1 MFPRHAFLIFT
12 QHAATTG
19 LLYQVRNS
27 MYFFSRIH
35 LLKMAILAG
44 LIPAIAACAVA
55 PGMHMDNSHAAGQTE
70 PGALVANLKP
80 ITPELVQ
87 SERIMRE
94 QQSRQDISRLLADPQ
109 PYRIDSGDVLS
120 IQVWAHPELSTP
132 AMSGQA
138 TITQPGADSGN
149 IPGFVVDH
157 SGLVQFPFVG
167 PVKLAGL
174 TALQARDFLSDKL
187 ARYVKAPDLTL
198 RVQAYRSKR
207 VYMNGE
213 VRAPGIGMIND
224 IPMTLPEALDRA
236 GGILPSGDKSQ
247 ISISR
252 AGVTYQVSLPQLAK
266 EGINPGKVLLES
278 GDIVHVL
285 SRDESRVF
293 VLGEVT
299 RPSTLTLRNGSLTL
313 GEALGDAGGLNP
325 LTSNGRQVYV
335 VRNAG
340 DAANDGPVVY
350 HLDARSPTAFSLAED
365 FELAAR
371 DVVYVDAA
379 PLATWS
385 RVISLILPSALSVT
399 SAVQAGK

>member
-1 MFPRHAFLIFT
+1 M
-12 QHAATTG
+12 
-19 LLYQVRNS
+19 V
-27 MYFFSRIH
+27 
-35 LLKMAILAG
+35 ILAG

-55 PGMHMDNSHAAGQTE
+55 PGMHMDNLRAAGETE
-70 PGALVANLKP
+70 SGAMAANLKQ
-80 ITPELVQ
+80 ITPELLQ
-87 SERIMRE
+87 SEKTMRE
-94 QQSRQDISRLLADPQ
+94 QQSSQDISGLLADPE
-109 PYRIDSGDVLS
+109 PYRIGSGDVLS

-138 TITQPGADSGN
+138 AISQPGADSGN

-174 TALQARDFLSDKL
+174 TALQARGLLTDKL

-198 RVQAYRSKR
+198 RVQAYRSKH
-207 VYMNGE
+207 VYLNGE
-213 VRAPGIGMIND
+213 VRAPGIGVIND
-224 IPMTLPEALDRA
+224 IPMTLPEAMDRA
-236 GGILPSGDKSQ
+236 GGILPSGDQSQ
-247 ISISR
+247 ISIYR
-252 AGVTYQVSLPQLAK
+252 AGVTYQISLPLLIK
-266 EGINPGKVLLES
+266 KGINPSKILLES

-285 SRDESRVF
+285 SREESKVF

-299 RPSTLTLRNGSLTL
+299 RPSTLTLRNGRLTL
-313 GEALGDAGGLNP
+313 NEALGEAGGLNP

-340 DAANDGPVVY
+340 NAGNMKPVVY
-350 HLDARSPTAFSLAED
+350 HLDARSPTAFALAEN
-365 FELAAR
+365 FELSAR

-385 RVISLILPSALSVT
+385 RVISLILPSAQSVT

>member
-1 MFPRHAFLIFT
+1 MH
-12 QHAATTG
+12 
-19 LLYQVRNS
+19 
-27 MYFFSRIH
+27 FFSRIH
-35 LLKMAILAG
+35 LLKMVVLAG

-55 PGMHMDNSHAAGQTE
+55 PGMHMDNLQAAGETE
-70 PGALVANLKP
+70 SAAMAVNVKQ
-80 ITPELVQ
+80 ITPELLQ
-87 SERIMRE
+87 SERTMRE
-94 QQSRQDISRLLADPQ
+94 LQPGQDISPLLADPA

-120 IQVWAHPELSTP
+120 IQVWGHPELSTP

-138 TITQPGADSGN
+138 TISQPGADGGN

-157 SGLVQFPFVG
+157 SGLVQFPLAG

-174 TALQARDFLSDKL
+174 TALQARDELTDKL
-187 ARYVKAPDLTL
+187 ARYVKTPNLTL

-207 VYMNGE
+207 VYLNGE
-213 VRAPGIGMIND
+213 VRAPGIGVIND
-224 IPMTLPEALDRA
+224 IPMTLPEALDRV
-236 GGILPSGDKSQ
+236 GGVLPSGDQSQ
-247 ISISR
+247 ISIYR
-252 AGVTYQVSLPQLAK
+252 AGVTYQVSLPRLVK
-266 EGINPGKVLLES
+266 TGIDPSKILLRN
-278 GDIVHVL
+278 GDIVRVP
-285 SRDESRVF
+285 SRDESKVF

-299 RPSTLTLRNGSLTL
+299 RPSTLTLRNGHLTL

-340 DAANDGPVVY
+340 NVENAEPVVY
-350 HLDARSPTAFSLAED
+350 HLDARSPTAFALAEN

-379 PLATWS
+379 PLATWH
-385 RVISLILPSALSVT
+385 RVISLILPSAQSVT

>member
-1 MFPRHAFLIFT
+1 ML
-12 QHAATTG
+12 
-19 LLYQVRNS
+19 
-27 MYFFSRIH
+27 FFSRIH
-35 LLKMAILAG
+35 LLKMVILAG

-55 PGMHMDNSHAAGQTE
+55 PGMHMDNLRAAGETE
-70 PGALVANLKP
+70 SGAMAANLKQ
-80 ITPELVQ
+80 ITPELLQ
-87 SERIMRE
+87 SEKTMRE
-94 QQSRQDISRLLADPQ
+94 QQSSQDISGLLADPE
-109 PYRIDSGDVLS
+109 PYRIGSGDVLS

-138 TITQPGADSGN
+138 AISQPGADSGN

-174 TALQARDFLSDKL
+174 TALQARGLLTDKL

-198 RVQAYRSKR
+198 RVQAYRSKH
-207 VYMNGE
+207 VYLNGE
-213 VRAPGIGMIND
+213 VRAPGIGVIND
-224 IPMTLPEALDRA
+224 IPMTLPEAMDRA
-236 GGILPSGDKSQ
+236 GGILPSGDQSQ
-247 ISISR
+247 ISIYR
-252 AGVTYQVSLPQLAK
+252 AGVTYQISLPLLIK
-266 EGINPGKVLLES
+266 KGINPSKILLES

-285 SRDESRVF
+285 SREESKVF

-299 RPSTLTLRNGSLTL
+299 RPSTLTLRNGRLTL
-313 GEALGDAGGLNP
+313 NEALGEAGGLNP

-340 DAANDGPVVY
+340 NAGNMKPVVY
-350 HLDARSPTAFSLAED
+350 HLDARSPTAFALAEN
-365 FELAAR
+365 FELSAR

-385 RVISLILPSALSVT
+385 RVISLILPSAQSVT